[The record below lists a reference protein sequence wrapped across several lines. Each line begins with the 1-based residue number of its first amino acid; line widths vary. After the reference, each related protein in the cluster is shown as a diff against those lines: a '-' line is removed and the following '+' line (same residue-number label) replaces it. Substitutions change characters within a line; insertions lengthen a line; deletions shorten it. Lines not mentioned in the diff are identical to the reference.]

1 MSYVEEGFYKI
12 TAMHTGKSLTV
23 KDNNVQEGADI
34 VQYNYQGL
42 DSQKWILRDSK
53 KNGWVISPISNPDL
67 SISVEGTIDNGSKL
81 ILSKTEDNNNQMFY
95 MYNISNDERTKADGI
110 FKIAIGTSP
119 NKTIEVAGSS
129 TLNNAKVDIWD
140 YGNVPAQKFYL
151 SYDEEGFY
159 KITAMHTGKCL
170 TAMNNYV
177 AGTIDV
183 VQYEYQNLESQKW
196 VLRDSGKN
204 GWVIS
209 LLYNPLISITVEGNV
224 ANGAKLI
231 MSDTEDNY
239 NQMFY
244 MYNINET
251 ERVKADGIYEIL
263 VGADTIKSMEIAG
276 SDTANNAKVG
286 IWDYGNVPAQKFNL
300 EYVDGFYKITA
311 SHTGKSLTVK
321 DNNLVSGAQIVQ
333 YEYQGLDS
341 QKWILR
347 DSGKNGWVISLLTNP
362 DLSISIEGTIT
373 NGARMI
379 LSKTQYNDNQ
389 MFHMVN
395 AVEVGKTKANGTYNM
410 AVGALPSKSIEVAGS
425 STENNAKVDI
435 WSYGNAKAQKFEIE
449 YVDGFYKI
457 TAGHTGKSLTVKN
470 NNIKVGEEIVQ
481 DEYKGEMGQKWI
493 LRDSKINGW
502 VISPLL
508 RPDMAITI
516 ENKIED
522 GSKLILESLQYNDRQ
537 MFYLY
542 TASLGV
548 NIDSSRYPGIA
559 EAVDSLVAQHPN
571 WQFEV
576 LYTGIDFYT
585 AIQSEYEYDSKKAN
599 LVDTN
604 TYKGDWIAPDPYV
617 SGNWA
622 SASYSAIAYFMDIR
636 NFLNDTD
643 VFQFL
648 NLSDYWASGANLNS
662 IQDQVDGTFLNDY
675 AEDIRSLCEI
685 QNVNPYFVIARLFQ
699 EQGRYGSDTI
709 YMNGGDGNIYFNPF
723 NIGAQTGNEVA
734 TALAK
739 AKEMGWNTMKKG
751 IEGGIAVVKQGYLDV
766 GQNTLYLN
774 KFDVNPASPGKFY
787 THQYMQNLSAAY
799 SEART
804 LRSAYVSTG
813 TLDSTI
819 KFIIPV
825 YENMPG
831 TPSARPDGGTT
842 STSDTTTISVQ
853 VKQTDM
859 GLALRSEPEI
869 RGDENLVGDRLPTG
883 TRLISIERLNTG
895 WHKVITLDGRMG
907 YCSAS
912 YLDIIS
918 DINTC
923 NERVIVKT
931 NDGIGINVRNGPGT
945 GYTTISKLPDGTTGT
960 RLVRNIYY
968 NKDDGKNGIS
978 WDLVL
983 FDNGVKGFVATDY
996 LTVI

>member
-1 MSYVEEGFYKI
+1 
-12 TAMHTGKSLTV
+12 MHTGKSLTV
-23 KDNNVQEGADI
+23 KDSNIAEGTEI

-42 DSQKWILRDSK
+42 DSQKWIIRDSN
-53 KNGWVISPISNPDL
+53 KNGWIISPISNPDL
-67 SISVEGTIDNGSKL
+67 SISVEGNIENGSKL

-95 MYNISNDERTKADGI
+95 MYNISNDERTKEDGI
-110 FKIAIGTSP
+110 FRIAIGTSP

-140 YGNVPAQKFYL
+140 YGNATAQKFYL

-159 KITAMHTGKCL
+159 KITAMHTGKSL
-170 TAMNNYV
+170 TAMNNNST
-177 AGTIDV
+177 GTIDV

-196 VLRDSGKN
+196 LVRDSGKS

-209 LLYNPLISITVEGNV
+209 LLNNPLISITVEGNV
-224 ANGAKLI
+224 ANGSKII

-251 ERVKADGIYEIL
+251 ERTKSNGKYEIL
-263 VGADTIKSMEIAG
+263 VGADSIKSMEIAG
-276 SDTANNAKVG
+276 SDTSNNAKVG

-311 SHTGKSLTVK
+311 RHTGKSLTVK

-362 DLSISIEGTIT
+362 DLSICIEGTIK

-379 LSKTQYNDNQ
+379 LSKTEYNDNQ
-389 MFHMVN
+389 MFYIVN
-395 AVEVGKTKANGTYNM
+395 AVDVGKTKENGTYNL
-410 AVGALPSKSIEVAGS
+410 AVGAYPSKSIEVAGS

-481 DEYKGEMGQKWI
+481 DEYKGEIGQMWI
-493 LRDSKINGW
+493 IRDSNINGW
-502 VISPLL
+502 VISPVL
-508 RPDMAITI
+508 RPDMVITI
-516 ENKIED
+516 ENRIED
-522 GSKLILESLQYNDRQ
+522 GAKLILEGLQYNDRQ
-537 MFYLY
+537 MFYFY

-548 NIDSSRYPGIA
+548 NIDSSKYPGIA
-559 EAVDSLVAQHPN
+559 EAVDRLVAQHPN

-585 AIQSEYEYDSKKAN
+585 AVQSEYEYDSKKGN
-599 LVDTN
+599 LVDTS
-604 TYKGDWIAPDPYV
+604 TYRGDWIAPDPYV
-617 SGNWA
+617 SGDWA
-622 SASYSAIAYFMDIR
+622 SASYNAIAYFMDTR

-648 NLSDYWASGANLNS
+648 DLTNYSASGATLAS
-662 IQDQVDGTFLNDY
+662 IQYQVDGTFLNNY
-675 AEDIRSLCEI
+675 AEDLRASCES
-685 QNVNPYFVIARLFQ
+685 QNVNPYYIIARLFQ
-699 EQGRYGSDTI
+699 EQGRDGSATI
-709 YMNGGDGNIYFNPF
+709 YMDGGDGCLYFNPF
-723 NIGAQTGNEVA
+723 NIGAETGNEVA
-734 TALAK
+734 TALAR

-751 IEGGIAVVKQGYLDV
+751 IEGGIAVIKQGYLDAN
-766 GQNTLYLN
+766 QNTLYLN
-774 KFDVNPASPGKFY
+774 KFDVNPASPGGFY

-813 TLDSTI
+813 TLDNTI

-825 YENMPG
+825 YENMPE
-831 TPSARPDGGTT
+831 TPSARPSGEG
-842 STSDTTTISVQ
+842 SAETSDTETISVQ
-853 VKQTDM
+853 VRQTDM
-859 GLALRSEPEI
+859 GLALRSEPVI
-869 RGDENLVGDRLPTG
+869 RDDNLVGDRLPTG
-883 TRLISIERLNTG
+883 TRLVSIERLNSG

-907 YCSAS
+907 YCSGD
-912 YLDIIS
+912 YLDIIN

-931 NDGIGINVRNGPGT
+931 NDRIGINVRNGPGT
-945 GYTTISKLPDGTTGT
+945 DYTYISKLPDGTTGT
-960 RLVRNIYY
+960 RLIRNIYY
-968 NKDDGKNGIS
+968 NKEDKIS

-983 FDNGVKGFVATDY
+983 FDNGVKGFVATNY
-996 LTVI
+996 LSVI

>member
-1 MSYVEEGFYKI
+1 
-12 TAMHTGKSLTV
+12 MHTGKSLTV
-23 KDNNVQEGADI
+23 KDSNIAEGTEI

-42 DSQKWILRDSK
+42 DSQKWIIRDSN
-53 KNGWVISPISNPDL
+53 KNGWIISPISNPDL
-67 SISVEGTIDNGSKL
+67 SISVEGNIENGSKL

-95 MYNISNDERTKADGI
+95 MYNISNDERTKEDGI
-110 FKIAIGTSP
+110 FRIAIGTSP

-140 YGNVPAQKFYL
+140 YGNATAQKFYL

-159 KITAMHTGKCL
+159 KITAMHTGKSL
-170 TAMNNYV
+170 TAMNNNST
-177 AGTIDV
+177 GTIDV

-196 VLRDSGKN
+196 LVRDSGKS

-209 LLYNPLISITVEGNV
+209 LLSNPLISITVEGNV
-224 ANGAKLI
+224 ANGSKII

-251 ERVKADGIYEIL
+251 ERTKSNGKYEIL
-263 VGADTIKSMEIAG
+263 VGADSIKSMEIAG
-276 SDTANNAKVG
+276 SDTSNNAKVG

-311 SHTGKSLTVK
+311 RHTGKSLTVK

-362 DLSISIEGTIT
+362 DLSICIEGTIK

-379 LSKTQYNDNQ
+379 LSKTEYNDNQ
-389 MFHMVN
+389 MFYIVN
-395 AVEVGKTKANGTYNM
+395 AVDVGKTKENGTYNL
-410 AVGALPSKSIEVAGS
+410 AVGAYPSKSIEVAGS

-481 DEYKGEMGQKWI
+481 DEYKGEIGQMWI
-493 LRDSKINGW
+493 IRDSNINGW
-502 VISPLL
+502 VISPVL

-516 ENKIED
+516 ENRIED
-522 GSKLILESLQYNDRQ
+522 GAKLILEGLQYNDRQ
-537 MFYLY
+537 MFYFY

-548 NIDSSRYPGIA
+548 NIDSSKYPGIA
-559 EAVDSLVAQHPN
+559 EAVDKLVASHPN

-585 AIQSEYEYDSKKAN
+585 AVQGEYDYAGRTAN
-599 LVDTN
+599 LVDTS
-604 TYKGDWIAPDPYV
+604 TYKGDWIAPAPYV

-622 SASYSAIAYFMDIR
+622 SASYNAIAYFMDTR

-648 NLSDYWASGANLNS
+648 DLANYSASGATLAS
-662 IQDQVDGTFLNDY
+662 IQYQVDGTFLNNY
-675 AEDIRSLCEI
+675 AEDLRASCES
-685 QNVNPYFVIARLFQ
+685 QNVSPYYIIARLFQ
-699 EQGRYGSDTI
+699 EQGRYGSATI
-709 YMNGGDGNIYFNPF
+709 YMDGGDGCLYFNPF
-723 NIGAQTGNEVA
+723 NIGAETGNEVA
-734 TALAK
+734 TALAR

-751 IEGGIAVVKQGYLDV
+751 IEGGIAVIKKGYLDAN
-766 GQNTLYLN
+766 QNTLYLN
-774 KFDVNPASPGKFY
+774 KFDVNPASPGGFY

-799 SEART
+799 SEARI

-813 TLDSTI
+813 TLDNTI

-825 YENMPG
+825 YENMPE
-831 TPSARPDGGTT
+831 TPSARPTGEGDTE
-842 STSDTTTISVQ
+842 TSDTTTISVQ
-853 VKQTDM
+853 VKQTDK

-869 RGDENLVGDRLPTG
+869 RGDENLVGGRLPTG
-883 TRLISIERLNTG
+883 TRLISIERLNSG

-907 YCSAS
+907 YCSGD
-912 YLDIIS
+912 YLDIIN

-945 GYTTISKLPDGTTGT
+945 DYTYISKLPDGTTGT
-960 RLVRNIYY
+960 RLIRNIYY
-968 NKDDGKNGIS
+968 NKEDKIS

-983 FDNGVKGFVATDY
+983 FDNGVKGFVATNY
-996 LTVI
+996 LSVI

>member
-1 MSYVEEGFYKI
+1 
-12 TAMHTGKSLTV
+12 MHTGKSLTV
-23 KDNNVQEGADI
+23 KDSNIAEGTEI

-42 DSQKWILRDSK
+42 DSQKWILRDSN
-53 KNGWVISPISNPDL
+53 KNGWIISPISNPDL
-67 SISVEGTIDNGSKL
+67 SISVEGNIENGSKL

-95 MYNISNDERTKADGI
+95 MYNISNDERTKEDGI
-110 FKIAIGTSP
+110 FRIAIGTSP

-140 YGNVPAQKFYL
+140 YGNATAQKFYL

-159 KITAMHTGKCL
+159 KITAMHTGKSL
-170 TAMNNYV
+170 TAMNNNST
-177 AGTIDV
+177 GTIDV

-196 VLRDSGKN
+196 LVRDSGKS

-209 LLYNPLISITVEGNV
+209 LLSNPLISITVEGNV
-224 ANGAKLI
+224 ANGSKII

-251 ERVKADGIYEIL
+251 ERTKSNGKYEIL
-263 VGADTIKSMEIAG
+263 VGADSIKSMEIAG
-276 SDTANNAKVG
+276 SDTSNNAKVG

-362 DLSISIEGTIT
+362 DLSICIEGTIA
-373 NGARMI
+373 NGSRMI
-379 LSKTQYNDNQ
+379 LSKTEYNDNQ
-389 MFHMVN
+389 MFYIVN
-395 AVEVGKTKANGTYNM
+395 AVDVGKTKENGTYNL
-410 AVGALPSKSIEVAGS
+410 AVGAYPSKSIEVAGS

-481 DEYKGEMGQKWI
+481 DEYKGELGQKWI

-516 ENKIED
+516 ENRIEN
-522 GSKLILESLQYNDRQ
+522 GSKLILDGLQYNDRQ

-548 NIDSSRYPGIA
+548 NIDSSKYPGIA
-559 EAVDSLVAQHPN
+559 EAVDRLVAQHPN

-585 AIQSEYEYDSKKAN
+585 AVQGEYEYDSKRAN
-599 LVDTN
+599 LVDTSI
-604 TYKGDWIAPDPYV
+604 YKGDWIAPSPYV

-622 SASYSAIAYFMDIR
+622 SASYNAIAYFMDTR

-648 NLSDYWASGANLNS
+648 DLTNYSASGATLAS
-662 IQDQVDGTFLNDY
+662 IQYQVDGTFLNNY
-675 AEDIRSLCEI
+675 AEDLRASCES
-685 QNVNPYFVIARLFQ
+685 QNVNPYYIIARLFQ
-699 EQGRYGSDTI
+699 EQGRDGSATI
-709 YMNGGDGNIYFNPF
+709 YMDGGDGCLYFNPF
-723 NIGAQTGNEVA
+723 NIGAETGNEVA
-734 TALAK
+734 TALAR

-751 IEGGIAVVKQGYLDV
+751 IEGGIAVIKQGYLDAN
-766 GQNTLYLN
+766 QNTLYLN
-774 KFDVNPASPGKFY
+774 KFDVNPASPGGFY

-813 TLDSTI
+813 TLDNTI

-825 YENMPG
+825 YENMPE
-831 TPSARPDGGTT
+831 TPSARPSGEG
-842 STSDTTTISVQ
+842 SAETSDTETISVQ
-853 VKQTDM
+853 VRQTDM
-859 GLALRSEPEI
+859 GLALRSEPVI
-869 RGDENLVGDRLPTG
+869 RDDNLVGDRLPTG
-883 TRLISIERLNTG
+883 TRLVSIERLNSG

-907 YCSAS
+907 YCSGD
-912 YLDIIS
+912 YLDIIN

-931 NDGIGINVRNGPGT
+931 NDRIGINVRNGPGT
-945 GYTTISKLPDGTTGT
+945 DYTYISKLPDGTTGT
-960 RLVRNIYY
+960 RLIRNIYY
-968 NKDDGKNGIS
+968 NKEDKIS

-983 FDNGVKGFVATDY
+983 FDNGVKGFVATNY
-996 LTVI
+996 LSVI

>member
-1 MSYVEEGFYKI
+1 
-12 TAMHTGKSLTV
+12 MHTGKSLTV
-23 KDNNVQEGADI
+23 KDSNIAEGTEI

-42 DSQKWILRDSK
+42 DSQKWIIRDSN
-53 KNGWVISPISNPDL
+53 KNGWIISPISNPDL
-67 SISVEGTIDNGSKL
+67 SISVEGNIENGSKL

-95 MYNISNDERTKADGI
+95 MYNISNDERTKEDGI
-110 FKIAIGTSP
+110 FRIAIGTSP

-129 TLNNAKVDIWD
+129 TLSNAKVDIWD
-140 YGNVPAQKFYL
+140 YGNATAQKFYL

-159 KITAMHTGKCL
+159 KITAMHTGKSL
-170 TAMNNYV
+170 TAMNNNST
-177 AGTIDV
+177 GTIDV

-196 VLRDSGKN
+196 LVRDSGKS

-209 LLYNPLISITVEGNV
+209 LLNNPLISITVEGNV
-224 ANGAKLI
+224 ANGSKII

-251 ERVKADGIYEIL
+251 ERTKSNGKYEIL
-263 VGADTIKSMEIAG
+263 VGADSIKSMEIAG
-276 SDTANNAKVG
+276 SDTSNNAKVG

-362 DLSISIEGTIT
+362 DLSICIEGTIK

-379 LSKTQYNDNQ
+379 LSKTEYNDNQ
-389 MFHMVN
+389 MFYIVN
-395 AVEVGKTKANGTYNM
+395 AVDVGKTKENGTYNL
-410 AVGALPSKSIEVAGS
+410 AVGAYPSKSIEVAGS

-481 DEYKGEMGQKWI
+481 DEYKGEIGQMWI
-493 LRDSKINGW
+493 IRDSNINGW
-502 VISPLL
+502 VISPVL

-516 ENKIED
+516 ENRIED
-522 GSKLILESLQYNDRQ
+522 GAKLILEGLQYNDRQ
-537 MFYLY
+537 MFYFY

-548 NIDSSRYPGIA
+548 NIDSSKYPGIA
-559 EAVDSLVAQHPN
+559 EAVDKLVASHPN

-585 AIQSEYEYDSKKAN
+585 AVQGEYDYAGRTAN
-599 LVDTN
+599 LVDTS
-604 TYKGDWIAPDPYV
+604 TYKGDWIAPAPYV

-622 SASYSAIAYFMDIR
+622 SASYNAIAYFMDTR

-648 NLSDYWASGANLNS
+648 DLANYSASGATLAS
-662 IQDQVDGTFLNDY
+662 IQYQVDGTFLNNY
-675 AEDIRSLCEI
+675 AEDLRASCES
-685 QNVNPYFVIARLFQ
+685 QNVNPYYIIARLFQ
-699 EQGRYGSDTI
+699 EQGRYGSATI
-709 YMNGGDGNIYFNPF
+709 YMDGGDGCLYFNPF
-723 NIGAQTGNEVA
+723 NIAAETGNEVA
-734 TALAK
+734 TALAR

-751 IEGGIAVVKQGYLDV
+751 IEGGIAVIKKGYLDAN
-766 GQNTLYLN
+766 QNTLYLN
-774 KFDVNPASPGKFY
+774 KFDVNPASPGGFY

-813 TLDSTI
+813 TLDNTI

-825 YENMPG
+825 YENMPE
-831 TPSARPDGGTT
+831 TPSARPTGEGDTE
-842 STSDTTTISVQ
+842 TSDTTTISVQ
-853 VKQTDM
+853 VKQTDK

-883 TRLISIERLNTG
+883 TRLISIERLNSG

-907 YCSAS
+907 YCSGD
-912 YLDIIS
+912 YLDIIN

-945 GYTTISKLPDGTTGT
+945 GYKDISKLPDGTTGT
-960 RLVRNIYY
+960 RLIRNIYY
-968 NKDDGKNGIS
+968 NKEDGKNGIT

>member
-1 MSYVEEGFYKI
+1 
-12 TAMHTGKSLTV
+12 MHTGKSLTV
-23 KDNNVQEGADI
+23 KDSNIAEGTEI

-42 DSQKWILRDSK
+42 DSQKWIIRDSN
-53 KNGWVISPISNPDL
+53 KNGWIISPISNPDL
-67 SISVEGTIDNGSKL
+67 SISVEGNIENGSKL

-95 MYNISNDERTKADGI
+95 MYNISNDERTKEDGI
-110 FKIAIGTSP
+110 FRIAIGTSP

-129 TLNNAKVDIWD
+129 TLSNAKVDIWD
-140 YGNVPAQKFYL
+140 YGNATAQKFYL

-159 KITAMHTGKCL
+159 KITAMHTGKSL
-170 TAMNNYV
+170 TAMNNNST
-177 AGTIDV
+177 GTIDV

-196 VLRDSGKN
+196 LVRDSGKS

-209 LLYNPLISITVEGNV
+209 LLNNPLISITVEGNV
-224 ANGAKLI
+224 ANGSKII

-251 ERVKADGIYEIL
+251 ERTKSNGKYEIL
-263 VGADTIKSMEIAG
+263 VGADSIKSMEIAG
-276 SDTANNAKVG
+276 SDTSNNAKVG

-362 DLSISIEGTIT
+362 DLSICIEGTIK

-379 LSKTQYNDNQ
+379 LSKTEYNDNQ
-389 MFHMVN
+389 MFYIVN
-395 AVEVGKTKANGTYNM
+395 AVDVGKTKENGTYNL
-410 AVGALPSKSIEVAGS
+410 AVGAYPSKSIEVAGS

-481 DEYKGEMGQKWI
+481 DEYKGEIGQMWI
-493 LRDSKINGW
+493 IRDSNINGW
-502 VISPLL
+502 VISPVL

-516 ENKIED
+516 ENRIED
-522 GSKLILESLQYNDRQ
+522 GAKLILEGLQYNDRQ
-537 MFYLY
+537 MFYFY

-548 NIDSSRYPGIA
+548 NIDSSKYPGIA
-559 EAVDSLVAQHPN
+559 EAVDKLVASHPN

-585 AIQSEYEYDSKKAN
+585 AVQGEYDYAGRTAN
-599 LVDTN
+599 LVDTS
-604 TYKGDWIAPDPYV
+604 TYKGDWIAPAPYV

-622 SASYSAIAYFMDIR
+622 SASYNAIAYFMDTR

-648 NLSDYWASGANLNS
+648 DLANYSASGATLAS
-662 IQDQVDGTFLNDY
+662 IQYQVDGTFLNNY
-675 AEDIRSLCEI
+675 AEDLRASCES
-685 QNVNPYFVIARLFQ
+685 QNVNPYYIIARLFQ
-699 EQGRYGSDTI
+699 EQGRYGSATI
-709 YMNGGDGNIYFNPF
+709 YMDGGDGCLYFNPF
-723 NIGAQTGNEVA
+723 NIAAETGNEVA
-734 TALAK
+734 TALAR

-751 IEGGIAVVKQGYLDV
+751 IEGGIVVIKKGYLDAN
-766 GQNTLYLN
+766 QNTLYLN
-774 KFDVNPASPGKFY
+774 KFDVNPASPGGFY

-813 TLDSTI
+813 TLDNTI

-825 YENMPG
+825 YENMPE
-831 TPSARPDGGTT
+831 TPSARPTGEGDTE
-842 STSDTTTISVQ
+842 TSDTTTISVQ
-853 VKQTDM
+853 VKQTDK

-883 TRLISIERLNTG
+883 TRLISIERLNSG

-907 YCSAS
+907 YCSGD
-912 YLDIIS
+912 YLDIIN

-945 GYTTISKLPDGTTGT
+945 GYKDISKLPDGTTGT
-960 RLVRNIYY
+960 RLIRNIYY
-968 NKDDGKNGIS
+968 NKEDGKNGIT

>member
-1 MSYVEEGFYKI
+1 
-12 TAMHTGKSLTV
+12 MHTGKSLTV
-23 KDNNVQEGADI
+23 KDSNIAEGTEI

-42 DSQKWILRDSK
+42 DSQKWIIRDSN
-53 KNGWVISPISNPDL
+53 KNGWIISPISNPDL
-67 SISVEGTIDNGSKL
+67 SISVEGNIENGSKL

-95 MYNISNDERTKADGI
+95 MYNISNDERTKEDGI
-110 FKIAIGTSP
+110 FRIAIGTSP

-140 YGNVPAQKFYL
+140 YGNATAQKFYL

-159 KITAMHTGKCL
+159 KITAMHTGKSL
-170 TAMNNYV
+170 TAMNNNST
-177 AGTIDV
+177 GTIDV

-196 VLRDSGKN
+196 LVRDSGKS

-209 LLYNPLISITVEGNV
+209 LLNNPLISITVEGNV
-224 ANGAKLI
+224 ANGSKII

-251 ERVKADGIYEIL
+251 ERTKSNGKYEIL
-263 VGADTIKSMEIAG
+263 VGADSIKSMEIAG
-276 SDTANNAKVG
+276 SDTSNNAKVG

-362 DLSISIEGTIT
+362 DLSICIEGTIK

-379 LSKTQYNDNQ
+379 LSKTEYNDNQ
-389 MFHMVN
+389 MFYIVN
-395 AVEVGKTKANGTYNM
+395 AVDVGKTKENGTYNL
-410 AVGALPSKSIEVAGS
+410 AVGAYPSKSIEVAGS

-481 DEYKGEMGQKWI
+481 DEYKGEIGQMWI
-493 LRDSKINGW
+493 IRDSNINGW
-502 VISPLL
+502 VISPVL

-516 ENKIED
+516 ENRIED
-522 GSKLILESLQYNDRQ
+522 GAKLILEGLQYNDRQ
-537 MFYLY
+537 MFYFY

-548 NIDSSRYPGIA
+548 NIDSSKYPGIA
-559 EAVDSLVAQHPN
+559 EAVDKLVASHPN

-585 AIQSEYEYDSKKAN
+585 AVQGEYDYAGRTAN
-599 LVDTN
+599 LVDTS
-604 TYKGDWIAPDPYV
+604 TYKGDWIAPAPYV

-622 SASYSAIAYFMDIR
+622 SASYNAIAYFMDTR

-648 NLSDYWASGANLNS
+648 DLANYSASGATLAS
-662 IQDQVDGTFLNDY
+662 IQYQVDGTFLNNY
-675 AEDIRSLCEI
+675 AEDLRASCES
-685 QNVNPYFVIARLFQ
+685 QNVNPYYIIARLFQ
-699 EQGRYGSDTI
+699 EQGRYGSATI
-709 YMNGGDGNIYFNPF
+709 YMNGGDGCLYFNPF
-723 NIGAQTGNEVA
+723 NIGAETGNEVA
-734 TALAK
+734 TALAR

-751 IEGGIAVVKQGYLDV
+751 IEGGIAVIKKGYLDAN
-766 GQNTLYLN
+766 QNTLYLN
-774 KFDVNPASPGKFY
+774 KFDVNPASPGGFY

-813 TLDSTI
+813 TLDNTI

-825 YENMPG
+825 YENMPE
-831 TPSARPDGGTT
+831 TPSARPTGEGDTEI
-842 STSDTTTISVQ
+842 SDTTTISVQ
-853 VKQTDM
+853 VKQTDK

-869 RGDENLVGDRLPTG
+869 RGDENLVGGRLPTG
-883 TRLISIERLNTG
+883 TRLISIERLNSG

-907 YCSAS
+907 YCSGD
-912 YLDIIS
+912 YLDIIN

-931 NDGIGINVRNGPGT
+931 NDRIGINVRNGPGT
-945 GYTTISKLPDGTTGT
+945 DYTYISKLPDGTTGT
-960 RLVRNIYY
+960 RLIRNIYY
-968 NKDDGKNGIS
+968 NKEDGKNGIT

>member
-1 MSYVEEGFYKI
+1 
-12 TAMHTGKSLTV
+12 MHTGKSLTV
-23 KDNNVQEGADI
+23 KDSNIAEATEI

-42 DSQKWILRDSK
+42 DSQKWILRDSN
-53 KNGWVISPISNPDL
+53 KNGWIISPISNPDL
-67 SISVEGTIDNGSKL
+67 SISVEGNIENGSKL

-95 MYNISNDERTKADGI
+95 MYNISNDERTKEDGI
-110 FKIAIGTSP
+110 FRIAIGTSP

-140 YGNVPAQKFYL
+140 YGNATAQKFYL

-159 KITAMHTGKCL
+159 KITAMHTGKSL
-170 TAMNNYV
+170 TAMNNNST
-177 AGTIDV
+177 GTIDV

-196 VLRDSGKN
+196 LVRDSGKS

-209 LLYNPLISITVEGNV
+209 LLNNPLISITVEGNV
-224 ANGAKLI
+224 ANGSKII

-251 ERVKADGIYEIL
+251 ERTKSNGKYEIL
-263 VGADTIKSMEIAG
+263 VGADSIKSMEIAG
-276 SDTANNAKVG
+276 SDTSNNAKVG

-362 DLSISIEGTIT
+362 DLSICIEGTIK

-379 LSKTQYNDNQ
+379 LSKTEYNDNQ
-389 MFHMVN
+389 MFYIVN
-395 AVEVGKTKANGTYNM
+395 AVDVGKTKENGTYNL
-410 AVGALPSKSIEVAGS
+410 AVGAYPSKSIEVAGS

-481 DEYKGEMGQKWI
+481 DEYKGELGQKWI

-516 ENKIED
+516 ENRIEN
-522 GSKLILESLQYNDRQ
+522 GSKLILDGLQYNDRQ

-548 NIDSSRYPGIA
+548 NIDSSKYPGIA
-559 EAVDSLVAQHPN
+559 EAVDKLVALHPN

-585 AIQSEYEYDSKKAN
+585 AVQGEYEYDSKRAN
-599 LVDTN
+599 LVDTSI
-604 TYKGDWIAPDPYV
+604 YKGDWIAPFPYV

-622 SASYSAIAYFMDIR
+622 SASYNAIAYFMDTR
-636 NFLNDTD
+636 NFLSDTD

-648 NLSDYWASGANLNS
+648 DLTNYSASGATLAS
-662 IQDQVDGTFLNDY
+662 IQYQVDGTFLNNY
-675 AEDIRSLCEI
+675 AEDLRASCES
-685 QNVNPYFVIARLFQ
+685 QNVNPYYIIARLFQ
-699 EQGRYGSDTI
+699 EQGRDGSATI
-709 YMNGGDGNIYFNPF
+709 YMDGGDGCLYFNPF
-723 NIGAQTGNEVA
+723 NIGAETGNEVA
-734 TALAK
+734 TALAR

-751 IEGGIAVVKQGYLDV
+751 IEGGIAVIKQGYLDAN
-766 GQNTLYLN
+766 QNTLYLN
-774 KFDVNPASPGKFY
+774 KFDVNPASPGGFY

-813 TLDSTI
+813 TLDNTI

-825 YENMPG
+825 YENMPE
-831 TPSARPDGGTT
+831 TPSARPSGEG
-842 STSDTTTISVQ
+842 SAETSDTETISVQ
-853 VKQTDM
+853 VRQTDM
-859 GLALRSEPEI
+859 GLALRSEPVI
-869 RGDENLVGDRLPTG
+869 RDDNLVGDRLPTG
-883 TRLISIERLNTG
+883 TRLVSIERLNSG

-907 YCSAS
+907 YCSGD
-912 YLDIIS
+912 YLDIIN

-931 NDGIGINVRNGPGT
+931 NDRIGINVRNGPGT
-945 GYTTISKLPDGTTGT
+945 DYTYISKLPDGTTGT
-960 RLVRNIYY
+960 RLIRNIYY
-968 NKDDGKNGIS
+968 NKEDKIS

-983 FDNGVKGFVATDY
+983 FDNGVKGFVATNY
-996 LTVI
+996 LSVI